1 MRFYKYILNKI
12 NISVIIS
19 FIILFS
25 VLFIFSIIEL
35 LNEKYLISETMVIG
49 TLNTLELLTTIPTI
63 LFLMSVIIF
72 WILLHKTN
80 ELLIIRHYLSL
91 NKIICIFLM
100 HIFVFSA
107 FEINKNKIGEG
118 IKNIKEDYLKNN
130 IDENIISKT
139 YYQKIDNSIEIT
151 SLKGID
157 FKNNSIKNVSIFLIK
172 DDIFEKAIYSSSILI
187 NKKYIHLKSPYEIT
201 SQSIGEVKDDY
212 FLDIQKYRNGLYST
226 NSKITILN
234 KKLFA
239 GDTGS
244 IISYLVLTVSLL
256 IYIMIFLSKKL
267 TQKNVN
273 ISKYVSLSFLIFIY
287 SFLTSQVT
295 LETNNIIFQS
305 VVLLTF
311 ISYLCKIRIND

>member
-91 NKIICIFLM
+91 NKIIYIFLM

-212 FLDIQKYRNGLYST
+212 FLDIQKYRNG
-226 NSKITILN
+226 IL
-234 KKLFA
+234 K
-239 GDTGS
+239 
-244 IISYLVLTVSLL
+244 
-256 IYIMIFLSKKL
+256 
-267 TQKNVN
+267 
-273 ISKYVSLSFLIFIY
+273 
-287 SFLTSQVT
+287 
-295 LETNNIIFQS
+295 
-305 VVLLTF
+305 
-311 ISYLCKIRIND
+311 

>member
-91 NKIICIFLM
+91 NKIIYIFLM

-287 SFLTSQVT
+287 SFLTSQVWSRFH
-295 LETNNIIFQS
+295 LPH
-305 VVLLTF
+305 
-311 ISYLCKIRIND
+311 